1 MGWNVSV
8 QVIRCFNWSLAS
20 FPIPWQRH
28 PSSLAY
34 EVSQVSLNLWWRQ
47 SCRCSKEYPVFGL
60 MMGSARGNPGES
72 SMLEVSLASKLG
84 LSVSARSA
92 KAVVDRE
99 VVQARVRV
107 AMGSD
112 GGACCHQ
119 VIGTV
124 VQFSWEVFVCGTP
137 GDDGEVGLCVGICG
151 LGAGRWHQK
160 TLGHPWKWVHFV
172 RRHFC

>member
-1 MGWNVSV
+1 M
-8 QVIRCFNWSLAS
+8 
-20 FPIPWQRH
+20 
-28 PSSLAY
+28 
-34 EVSQVSLNLWWRQ
+34 
-47 SCRCSKEYPVFGL
+47 FGL
-60 MMGSARGNPGES
+60 MMGSARGNTGES

-119 VIGTV
+119 EIGTV

-151 LGAGRWHQK
+151 LGAGRRHQK